1 MTKDKVPN
9 DLEEQLIR
17 QAVEGAPE
25 AFSELVRVHQANV
38 RGCIARYVLSPDIV
52 DDLAQE
58 TFVRAY
64 TRLSTYK
71 GESRFGAWLFGI
83 ARNVALHHLRDQGV
97 RRSQETEALEAR
109 VEQWMAG
116 ALESDSAASVDAQD
130 RQLQA
135 LEACIGGLSG
145 ASAELVN
152 EFYFNNQKAGDIA
165 RKVGRTEGA
174 VWVAL
179 LRIRQALRRCVET
192 RLSAVGAER

>member
-1 MTKDKVPN
+1 MTKDKLPI
-9 DLEEQLIR
+9 DLEGRLIR
-17 QAVEGAPE
+17 QALEGAPE
-25 AFSELVRVHQANV
+25 AFSELVRAHQANV

-58 TFVRAY
+58 TFVRAF

-71 GESRFGAWLFGI
+71 GESPFGAWLFGI
-83 ARNVALHHLRDQGV
+83 ARNAALHHLRDREV

-116 ALESDSAASVDAQD
+116 ALETDPAATIEAQD
-130 RQLQA
+130 RQLVA
-135 LEACIGGLSG
+135 LETCIESLPSP
-145 ASAELVN
+145 SAQLVT
-152 EFYFNNQKAGDIA
+152 EFYFNHRKAGDIA
-165 RKVGRTEGA
+165 RKVGRTEGS

-192 RLSAVGAER
+192 RLGAVGADG

>member
-1 MTKDKVPN
+1 MTKDKLPN
-9 DLEEQLIR
+9 DQEAGWIR
-17 QAVEGAPE
+17 QALDGVPE

-71 GESRFGAWLFGI
+71 GESTFGAWLFGI
-83 ARNVALHHLRDQGV
+83 ARNAALHHLRDQGV

-116 ALESDSAASVDAQD
+116 ALESDSAATVDAQD

-135 LEACIGGLSG
+135 LEACIGSLPKT
-145 ASAELVN
+145 SAELVTKY
-152 EFYFNNQKAGDIA
+152 YFNNRKAGDIA

-179 LRIRQALRRCVET
+179 LRVRQALRRCVEM
-192 RLSAVGAER
+192 RLAAVGAER